1 MTQGRFARPP
11 PAKKPAKGGGAAP
24 GRLLGFGLALLAT
37 GCANLFEAKKP
48 PPPCPAVLVLE
59 DAGTLLRYRPGPGRD
74 ITDTSFEGKIVRIAG
89 ECDYGKRSVVLDVE
103 VVFELTLGPANPGRV
118 VRFEYFV
125 AIPQFHPRPEGKRR
139 FPIGVPFPDRRTR
152 LWFTDRL
159 ELEIP
164 IARGKRGTDYDVYL
178 GFQLTREELERN
190 RKSRAR

>member
-1 MTQGRFARPP
+1 LTQGRLARPP

-24 GRLLGFGLALLAT
+24 GRLLGFGLALLAA
-37 GCANLFEAKKP
+37 GCANLFEKKK

-59 DAGTLLRYRPGPGRD
+59 DARTLLRYRPGPGRD
-74 ITDTSFEGKIVRIAG
+74 ITDTSFEGKIVYIGG

-103 VVFELTLGPANPGRV
+103 VVFELSLGPANPRRV
-118 VRFEYFV
+118 ARFEYFV
-125 AIPQFHPRPEGKRR
+125 AIPQFHPRPEGKRT
-139 FPIGVPFPDRRTR
+139 FPISVPFPSKRTR
-152 LWFTDRL
+152 LRFTDRL

-164 IARGKRGTDYDVYL
+164 IARGKRGTDYEVYL

>member
-11 PAKKPAKGGGAAP
+11 PAKKRAKGGGAAA
-24 GRLLGFGLALLAT
+24 GRLLGFGLALLAA
-37 GCANLFEAKKP
+37 GCANLFETKK

-59 DAGTLLRYRPGPGRD
+59 DTGTLLRYRPGPGRD
-74 ITDTSFEGKIVRIAG
+74 ITDTSFEGKIVHIGG
-89 ECDYGKRSVVLDVE
+89 ECDYGKRTVVLNVE
-103 VVFELTLGPANPGRV
+103 VVFELSLGPGNPRRV
-118 VRFEYFV
+118 ARFEYFV

-139 FPIGVPFPDRRTR
+139 FPISVPFPSKRTR
-152 LWFTDRL
+152 LRFTDRL

-164 IARGKRGTDYDVYL
+164 IARGKRGTDYEVYL